1 MERLFRNAAFF
12 IDPEE
17 EQSYSQATRDILSY
31 VRENCPGP
39 LSLSE
44 IAKDRSWNIDYMIRS
59 FRRDTGMTPHKYIAL
74 VKADYAAS
82 RAREGRKLQEL
93 ADLLGYASVSSLS
106 ASFKNVTNRSLSEFR
121 QRGTCREGV
130 RLGAAS

>member
-1 MERLFRNAAFF
+1 MERLFRNAAFL

-44 IAKDRSWNIDYMIRS
+44 IAKDRSWNIDYMIRYRAQGIVS
-59 FRRDTGMTPHKYIAL
+59 VLETWVQDDLREPAAVIAQIMAVL
-74 VKADYAAS
+74 DGSIEDQFTDWMQKH
-82 RAREGRKLQEL
+82 G
-93 ADLLGYASVSSLS
+93 
-106 ASFKNVTNRSLSEFR
+106 
-121 QRGTCREGV
+121 
-130 RLGAAS
+130 

>member
-1 MERLFRNAAFF
+1 M
-12 IDPEE
+12 
-17 EQSYSQATRDILSY
+17 LSY

-39 LSLSE
+39 LLLSE
-44 IAKDRSWNIDYMIRS
+44 IAKDRSWNIDHMIRA

-82 RAREGRKLQEL
+82 SLREGRNMQEL

-106 ASFKNVTNRSLSEFR
+106 ASFKKVTNRSLSEFR
-121 QRGTCREGV
+121 QKETGRENA